1 MKPNITDEEE
11 QLVEDYIYKTYL
23 VEVLE
28 NDHKS
33 IDSLN
38 FKIKE
43 AYVTLIEATLK
54 QLRLELRDIKVE
66 FKKLKAKVEGP
77 EVVNVEFMEYH
88 YFVRGY
94 HGVHRIFVY
103 HFKNTA
109 SKMLQGYF
117 TKKPYSS

>member
-11 QLVEDYIYKTYL
+11 QLVEDYIYLTYL
-23 VEVLE
+23 IEVLE

-43 AYVTLIEATLK
+43 VYEGLIESTLM
-54 QLRLELRDIKVE
+54 QLRLELKDIKVE
-66 FKKLKAKVEGP
+66 FRKLNAKVEGP
-77 EVVNVEFMEYH
+77 DLVNVEFMEYH

-94 HGVHRIFVY
+94 HGVHRIFAY
-103 HFKNTA
+103 HFRNTA
-109 SKMLQGYF
+109 SKLLEGYF
-117 TKKPYSS
+117 VKK

>member
-43 AYVTLIEATLK
+43 VYEGLIESTLK
-54 QLRLELRDIKVE
+54 QLRLELRDIKVK
-66 FKKLKAKVEGP
+66 FKKLDAKVEGP
-77 EVVNVEFMEYH
+77 ELVNEDFLKYD

-94 HGVHRIFVY
+94 HGVHRIFTY
-103 HFKNTA
+103 HFRNTA
-109 SKMLQGYF
+109 SKLLEEYF